1 MASRSAKLAGAPS
14 GFSGCRPT
22 GAKKTPSRSNTSAA
36 AVAMAIWPWCG
47 GSKLP
52 PKRATRMAILSRPCL
67 QGLGEVEDE
76 THTDLFHGI
85 VVAIGAKGSQPAG
98 AKLGPPPG
106 HDRQQFDIKA
116 SQPY

>member
-1 MASRSAKLAGAPS
+1 MASRSANLAGVPS
-14 GFSGCRPT
+14 GFRGCRPT
-22 GAKKTPSRSNTSAA
+22 GAKKTLSRSNTSAA

-76 THTDLFHGI
+76 THADLFDGI
-85 VVAIGAKGSQPAG
+85 VVAIGAEGIQPAV
-98 AKLGPPPG
+98 AELGHAPV
-106 HDRQQFDIKA
+106 
-116 SQPY
+116 